1 MAKSTTILACELEKA
16 IAAHVA
22 EGTSEF
28 PADKA
33 MQRVYERDAADLRKV
48 LELFRAGNF
57 FGAYAAAWKLDSLP
71 RDVIPQ
77 AFWQVLEKS
86 GNKPGRK
93 MRSRRR
99 T

>member
-1 MAKSTTILACELEKA
+1 MAKSTAILARELEKA

-33 MQRVYERDAADLRKV
+33 MRRVYERDAADLRKV

-57 FGAYAAAWKLDSLP
+57 FGAYTAAWKLDSLP

-77 AFWQVLEKS
+77 ALWQVLEKT
-86 GNKPGRK
+86 GKKPGRK
-93 MRSRRR
+93 MRSRQR

>member
-33 MQRVYERDAADLRKV
+33 MQRVYERDAAHLRKV

-77 AFWQVLEKS
+77 AVWHVLEKS

-93 MRSRRR
+93 TRSRQRS
-99 T
+99 